1 MHGEAF
7 DPSTLTALVI
17 DEADFSRALAIEQ
30 LRGAGFGRVF
40 GANGAASAWEVLLK
54 HKPDIVLMEWIK
66 GGESL
71 DLIRRVRVSQEV
83 DCALPLLLLTVRS
96 ARAEVEAARAAGA
109 SGFLRKPISALAIA
123 KHVRRIAAQPQP
135 FVASAAY
142 VGPCRRRRTPQHFA
156 GPWRRLDDVA
166 PAAAMVAGDESVL
179 DLKAEIARASVAA
192 IEAALEG
199 LLVGDVTASR
209 TLYQAV
215 QALGDA
221 GLQIGDPCL
230 VLGAQEL
237 ARYVRAQGATDR
249 LDPEVVRTHVAA
261 LRQLTLLPHEMAD
274 ARERVSQSLKRM
286 IDKKL
291 TPGKAA

>member
-1 MHGEAF
+1 MHRQAI
-7 DPSTLTALVI
+7 DPSGLTALVV
-17 DEADFSRALAIEQ
+17 DEADYSRALAIEQ
-30 LRGAGFGRVF
+30 MRGAGFGRVF
-40 GANGAASAWEVLLK
+40 GANGAASAWEALLK
-54 HKPDIVLMEWIK
+54 HKPDIVLMEWIA
-66 GGESL
+66 GGVSL

-83 DCALPLLLLTVRS
+83 NCALPLLMLTVRG

-123 KHVRRIAAQPQP
+123 KHVRKIAAQPQP

-142 VGPCRRRRTPQHFA
+142 VGPCRRRRARQNYP

-179 DLKAEIARASVAA
+179 DLKAEIARACVAA

-199 LLVGDVTASR
+199 LFAGEPNAARSVYR
-209 TLYQAV
+209 AV
-215 QALGDA
+215 QALADA
-221 GLQIGDPCL
+221 GQQIGDPCL

-237 ARYVRAQGATDR
+237 ARYVRAQGATER